1 MPDVRRRLRGGALG
15 LLGVIAVI
23 IAPWQIA
30 VLLGV
35 KPVVLP
41 SLPTVSRTAA
51 DLVTSEVLAPAVLVS
66 LLRVTAGFALAALT
80 AVPLGVLLGRS
91 RWLFLACEPVVES
104 FRFIVPF
111 AWIPL
116 AILWFG
122 VHEAGKIF
130 IIWYAGFFLILLHT
144 IAGVRG
150 VDPDLVKAALTL
162 GATRRTVFVKVVLPA
177 ALPTTVT
184 GLRIAFAAQRLR
196 LHVALGKG

>member
-1 MPDVRRRLRGGALG
+1 
-15 LLGVIAVI
+15 VIAVI